1 MNGHSLSVRFA
12 LCAPR
17 FAICA
22 LLLALCSWLLA
33 LRSRRLKP
41 AATAFA
47 FILFTFH
54 LSPFDFAQGKPFT
67 CPGAG
72 AEERLKLATTT
83 STENTGLL
91 KILLPPF
98 EKKYCVRVDVIA
110 VGTGKALKLGENGDV
125 DVVLV
130 HAKADELKFVEA
142 GFGVDRREI
151 MYNEFQIAG
160 PKSDPA
166 KIKGIKDPAE
176 SFKKL
181 AGSSSVFVSRGD
193 DSGTH
198 KKEKEIWLKAG
209 IKPAGKWYIEA
220 GQGMEQVLQIA
231 SEKLGYTLTD
241 SATFLAYEDKIELVI
256 LMEGDPIL
264 YNLYGIIA
272 VNPKK
277 YPNVNYQMAM
287 KLIEWISSPEAQ
299 AIIEGFKI
307 KGKVLFH
314 TLPPPP
320 ARPAK

>member
-1 MNGHSLSVRFA
+1 M
-12 LCAPR
+12 PR
-17 FAICA
+17 DLIE
-22 LLLALCSWLLA
+22 
-33 LRSRRLKP
+33 KP
-41 AATAFA
+41 AAAA
-47 FILFTFH
+47 FIFILLTFH
-54 LSPFDFAQGKPFT
+54 LSAFT
-67 CPGAG
+67 CPAAGAG
-72 AEERLKLATTT
+72 EQRLKLATTT

-91 KILLPPF
+91 KVLLPPF
-98 EKKYCVRVDVIA
+98 ENKYGVHVDVIA

-142 GFGVDRREI
+142 RFGVDRREI

-166 KIKGIKDPAE
+166 KIKGMKDAGDA
-176 SFKKL
+176 FKKI
-181 AGSSSVFVSRGD
+181 ARSQSVFVSRGD
-193 DSGTH
+193 NSGTH
-198 KKEKEIWLKAG
+198 VKEKEIWAKAG
-209 IKPAGKWYIEA
+209 AKTKGKWYVEA
-220 GQGMEQVLQIA
+220 GQGMEQTLQIA

-277 YPNVNYQMAM
+277 YPQANYRMAEN
-287 KLIEWISSPEAQ
+287 LIEWISGPEAR

-314 TLPPPP
+314 PL
-320 ARPAK
+320 

>member
-1 MNGHSLSVRFA
+1 
-12 LCAPR
+12 
-17 FAICA
+17 
-22 LLLALCSWLLA
+22 LAA
-33 LRSRRLKP
+33 
-41 AATAFA
+41 
-47 FILFTFH
+47 
-54 LSPFDFAQGKPFT
+54 
-67 CPGAG
+67 GAG
-72 AEERLKLATTT
+72 EQRLKLATTT

-91 KILLPPF
+91 KALLPPF
-98 EKKYCVRVDVIA
+98 EKKYGGRADVIA

-125 DVVLV
+125 DAVLV
-130 HAKADELKFVEA
+130 HARADELKFVEA

-166 KIKGIKDPAE
+166 KIRGIKDAAE
-176 SFKKL
+176 ALIKI
-181 AGSSSVFVSRGD
+181 AGRGSVFVSRGD

-209 IKPAGKWYIEA
+209 IKPEGKWYVEA

-231 SEKLGYTLTD
+231 SEKQGYTLTD

-256 LMEGDPIL
+256 LMEGDPVL

-277 YPNVNYQMAM
+277 HPQANYLMARN
-287 KLIEWISSPEAQ
+287 LIEWISGPEAR

-320 ARPAK
+320 APPLKP

>member
-1 MNGHSLSVRFA
+1 MRFA
-12 LCAPR
+12 LCALP
-17 FAICA
+17 
-22 LLLALCSWLLA
+22 LALCALPLA
-33 LRSRRLKP
+33 
-41 AATAFA
+41 
-47 FILFTFH
+47 
-54 LSPFDFAQGKPFT
+54 
-67 CPGAG
+67 PGSAG

-83 STENTGLL
+83 STDNTGLL

-98 EKKYCVRVDVIA
+98 EKKYGVRVDVIA

-130 HAKADELKFVEA
+130 HAKAEELKFVEA

-151 MYNEFQIAG
+151 MYNEFQVAG

-166 KIKGIKDPAE
+166 KIRGIKDASE
-176 SFKKL
+176 AFKKI
-181 AGSSSVFVSRGD
+181 ARSQSIFVSRGD
-193 DSGTH
+193 NSGTH
-198 KKEKEIWLKAG
+198 VKEKEIWTGAG
-209 IKPAGKWYIEA
+209 IKPAGKWYVEA
-220 GQGMEQVLQIA
+220 GQGMEQTLQIA

-277 YPNVNYQMAM
+277 YPKVNYQMT
-287 KLIEWISSPEAQ
+287 KNLIEWISSPEAR

-314 TLPPPP
+314 TLPPSGG
-320 ARPAK
+320 R